1 MPSQYCEV
9 VVRLLIIDVVM
20 SGVRP
25 STSLAIDVSAI
36 DVTKAQT
43 YITGDEVPSPAL

>member
-1 MPSQYCEV
+1 MLSQYCEV
-9 VVRLLIIDVVM
+9 GVRLLIIDVVM

-25 STSLAIDVSAI
+25 STSLPVDVSAI

-43 YITGDEVPSPAL
+43 YITGGNVPGPAL

>member
-1 MPSQYCEV
+1 MLSQYCEV

-25 STSLAIDVSAI
+25 SASLAIDVSAI